1 MDDAAPAV
9 LPDLERG
16 VAVAA
21 GGAVFN
27 DVHLN
32 GVDDKG
38 RVSLPA
44 AFRQTIEIRCSGG
57 KVAQGL
63 ERVLRMSKHPTLPCI
78 DVSDGRQIAE
88 HEEQM
93 DAHAA
98 RVAADTGRMHGEVL
112 EEEEAKSYPGMKDV
126 NFDTAGRMILPE
138 RLRIRA
144 GIDGD
149 AFFVGRGRRFRI
161 WNPDLLRAN
170 PGGENAEVL
179 DEMEELL
186 KRKKRA

>member
-1 MDDAAPAV
+1 
-9 LPDLERG
+9 
-16 VAVAA
+16 VAA
-21 GGAVFN
+21 GGAIFN

-32 GVDDKG
+32 GVDPKG

-57 KVAQGL
+57 KVAPGL
-63 ERVLRMSKHPTLPCI
+63 EKILRMSKNPNLPCI

-98 RVAADTGRMHGEVL
+98 RIAEQSGRLHGDVL
-112 EEEEAKSYPGMKDV
+112 EEEEAKAYPLMKDV
-126 NFDTAGRMILPE
+126 GFDAAGRMVLPE
-138 RLRIRA
+138 RLRAKAR
-144 GIDGD
+144 IDGD

-161 WNPDLLRAN
+161 WNPDVLRAT
-170 PGGENAEVL
+170 PGGETADVIE
-179 DEMEELL
+179 EMEELL
-186 KRKKRA
+186 ARRRERG